1 MEYLE
6 FETLN
11 FIQRGRRKIGLIP
24 KNVFTI
30 TSNGKNSVRAM
41 FSRELTYEIERF
53 KFLVVKRNPMT
64 MQDYL
69 VFNNDSGMSII
80 FSKTDKRASISC
92 KDFCLYLQ
100 NKYGKGETHFRM
112 KISDDK
118 SNSSSYATYEIVGK
132 TQE

>member
-11 FIQRGRRKIGLIP
+11 FIQRGRKIGIIP

-41 FSRELTYEIERF
+41 FSRELTDEIEQF
-53 KFLVVKRNPMT
+53 KFLVVKRNPIT

-69 VFNNDSGMSII
+69 LFNNDSGMSII
-80 FSKTDKRASISC
+80 YSKTDKRASISC

-100 NKYGKGETHFRM
+100 NKYGKGDTHFRI
-112 KISDDK
+112 KISDNM

>member
-41 FSRELTYEIERF
+41 FSRELTDEIERF

-100 NKYGKGETHFRM
+100 NKYGK
-112 KISDDK
+112 
-118 SNSSSYATYEIVGK
+118 
-132 TQE
+132 

>member
-11 FIQRGRRKIGLIP
+11 FIQRERRKIGIIP

-30 TSNGKNSVRAM
+30 KKKKKNSVRAM
-41 FSRELTYEIERF
+41 FSRELTYEIEQF
-53 KFLVVKRNPMT
+53 KFLVVKRNPIT

-69 VFNNDSGMSII
+69 LFNNDSGMSII
-80 FSKTDKRASISC
+80 YSKTYKRASISC

-100 NKYGKGETHFRM
+100 NKYGKGDTHFRI
-112 KISDDK
+112 KISDNM

>member
-1 MEYLE
+1 
-6 FETLN
+6 
-11 FIQRGRRKIGLIP
+11 
-24 KNVFTI
+24 
-30 TSNGKNSVRAM
+30 M
-41 FSRELTYEIERF
+41 FSRELTEEIERF

-80 FSKTDKRASISC
+80 YSKTDKRASISC

-100 NKYGKGETHFRM
+100 NKYGKGDTYFRM

>member
-41 FSRELTYEIERF
+41 FSRELTEEIERF

-80 FSKTDKRASISC
+80 YSKTDKRASI
-92 KDFCLYLQ
+92 
-100 NKYGKGETHFRM
+100 
-112 KISDDK
+112 
-118 SNSSSYATYEIVGK
+118 
-132 TQE
+132 

>member
-11 FIQRGRRKIGLIP
+11 FVQRGRGRIGRIP

-30 TSNGKNSVRAM
+30 MSNGKHSVRAT
-41 FSRELTYEIERF
+41 FSRELTEEIEQF
-53 KFLVVKRNPMT
+53 KFLSVKRNPMT

-69 VFNNDSGMSII
+69 VFNNDSGMNIGY
-80 FSKTDKRASISC
+80 SKTDKRAYISC

-100 NKYGKGETHFRM
+100 NKYGKGDAYFRM
-112 KISDDK
+112 KLSENK
-118 SNSSSYATYEIVGK
+118 SNSSSYATYEIIGK